1 MNAKNLEYLKEGM
14 KYLGF
19 GEGLNNKLTEEVN
32 SGKTEFQLRTENQ
45 YNKDKVNYTLDFRKS
60 DQSDM
65 YFFNKYTATLD
76 GQKDGQDKSQTFF
89 IKKNSG
95 VTAKEAYNLLN
106 GRAVNKDLTNQEGE
120 KYNAW
125 LQIDWNQKDN
135 NGNHKFKMIHEAY
148 GFNLQNVLD
157 KHPIK
162 ELNDQTT
169 RDRLTQ
175 SLERG
180 NLHQVT
186 FQKGDKEEKMFIE
199 ANPQYKSLNVF
210 DSNLKKVFQENPGKY
225 HVPENNPMQRQP
237 EPDGDRQSVG
247 ANNASK
253 DSKVDN
259 GKEVATP
266 KESQKQTVASDE
278 PDEALTSQK
287 KQPRKRM
294 KV

>member
-1 MNAKNLEYLKEGM
+1 MNAKNLEFLKEGI

-19 GEGLNNKLTEEVN
+19 GEGLNNKLTEELS
-32 SGKTEFQLRTENQ
+32 SGKNEFQLRTENQ
-45 YNKDKVNYTLDFRKS
+45 YGKDKVSYTLDFKKS

-65 YFFNKYTATLD
+65 YFFNKYSASQE
-76 GQKDGQDKSQTFF
+76 GQQNGQEKSQTFF

-148 GFNLQNVLD
+148 GFKLEEAL
-157 KHPIK
+157 KKYPIK
-162 ELNDQTT
+162 ELNDQTSK
-169 RDRLTQ
+169 DRLMQ

-186 FQKGDKEEKMFIE
+186 FSIGDKTDKMFIE
-199 ANPQYKSLNVF
+199 ANPQFKSVNLY
-210 DSNLKKVFQENPGKY
+210 DSSMKKVYQENERK
-225 HVPENNPMQRQP
+225 
-237 EPDGDRQSVG
+237 EP
-247 ANNASK
+247 
-253 DSKVDN
+253 KVDN
-259 GKEVATP
+259 GKEVSAP
-266 KESQKQTVASDE
+266 KESQKQSVAGE
-278 PDEALTSQK
+278 GPDEAFTEQK
-287 KQPRKRM
+287 KQPRKKM
-294 KV
+294 KT

>member
-1 MNAKNLEYLKEGM
+1 M
-14 KYLGF
+14 
-19 GEGLNNKLTEEVN
+19 
-32 SGKTEFQLRTENQ
+32 SGQEN
-45 YNKDKVNYTLDFRKS
+45 
-60 DQSDM
+60 
-65 YFFNKYTATLD
+65 
-76 GQKDGQDKSQTFF
+76 GQDKSQTFF

-148 GFNLQNVLD
+148 GFKLDQVLA

-162 ELNDQTT
+162 ELNEPVTK
-169 RDRLTQ
+169 DRLMQ

-186 FQKGDKEEKMFIE
+186 FQKGDKEEKMLIE
-199 ANPQYKSLNVF
+199 ANPQFKSLNVF
-210 DSNLKKVFQENPGKY
+210 DGNLKKVFQENEK
-225 HVPENNPMQRQP
+225 
-237 EPDGDRQSVG
+237 
-247 ANNASK
+247 K
-253 DSKVDN
+253 DVKTDN
-259 GKEVATP
+259 GKAVSAP
-266 KESQKQTVASDE
+266 KESQKQSAATEE
-278 PDEALTSQK
+278 PDEGLTSPK
-287 KQPRKRM
+287 KQTKRKL

>member
-1 MNAKNLEYLKEGM
+1 LKEGI

-19 GEGLNNKLTEEVN
+19 GEGLNNKLTEELS
-32 SGKTEFQLRTENQ
+32 SGKNEFQLRTENQ
-45 YNKDKVNYTLDFRKS
+45 YGKDKVNYTLDFSKS
-60 DQSDM
+60 DKSDM
-65 YFFNKYTATLD
+65 YFFNKYSANIQ
-76 GQKDGQDKSQTFF
+76 GQDDKSQTFF

-135 NGNHKFKMIHEAY
+135 HGNHKFKMIHEAY
-148 GFNLQNVLD
+148 GFKLEDVLK

-162 ELNDQTT
+162 ELQDETS
-169 RDRLTQ
+169 RDRLMQ

-210 DSNLKKVFQENPGKY
+210 DSSLKKVFQENPGKY
-225 HVPENNPMQRQP
+225 HVPENDPMK
-237 EPDGDRQSVG
+237 S
-247 ANNASK
+247 ASN
-253 DSKVDN
+253 DSKVEN
-259 GKEVATP
+259 VKEVAAP
-266 KESQKQTVASDE
+266 KESQRKSIADE
-278 PDEALTSQK
+278 DADETLAGTK
-287 KQPRKRM
+287 KHRRRNI

>member
-1 MNAKNLEYLKEGM
+1 MNAKNLEFLKEGI

-19 GEGLNNKLTEEVN
+19 GEGLNNKLTEEIG
-32 SGKTEFQLRTENQ
+32 SGKNNFQLHTENQ
-45 YNKDKVNYTLDFRKS
+45 YGRDKVNYVLDFSKS
-60 DQSDM
+60 DKSDM
-65 YFFNKYTATLD
+65 YFFNKYTATLPGEKPD
-76 GQKDGQDKSQTFF
+76 QDKSQTFF

-106 GRAVNKDLTNQEGE
+106 GRSVNKDLTNQEGE

-148 GFNLQNVLD
+148 GFNLQEILK

-162 ELNDQTT
+162 EINDQTSN
-169 RDRLTQ
+169 DRLMQ

-186 FQKGDKEEKMFIE
+186 FVKGDKEEKMFIE

-225 HVPENNPMQRQP
+225 HVPENDPMKSQSDERSK
-237 EPDGDRQSVG
+237 ESIGRNSADR
-247 ANNASK
+247 N
-253 DSKVDN
+253 SKVDN
-259 GKEVATP
+259 RKELATP
-266 KESQKQTVASDE
+266 KEVKKQSIEDDG
-278 PDEALTSQK
+278 PDEGLTGQK
-287 KQPRKRM
+287 KQPRKRV

>member
-1 MNAKNLEYLKEGM
+1 MNAKNLEFLKEGI

-19 GEGLNNKLTEEVN
+19 GEGLNNKLTEELKSQKN
-32 SGKTEFQLRTENQ
+32 EFQLRTENQ
-45 YNKDKVNYTLDFRKS
+45 YGKDKVSYTLDFRKS

-65 YFFNKYTATLD
+65 YFFNKYTATMH
-76 GQKDGQDKSQTFF
+76 GEQNGQDKTQTFF

-148 GFNLQNVLD
+148 GFKLDLVLA

-162 ELNDQTT
+162 ELNEPVTK
-169 RDRLTQ
+169 DRLMQ

-199 ANPQYKSLNVF
+199 ANPQFKSLNVY
-210 DSNLKKVFQENPGKY
+210 DGNMKKMFQENDKD
-225 HVPENNPMQRQP
+225 VK
-237 EPDGDRQSVG
+237 
-247 ANNASK
+247 ANNR
-253 DSKVDN
+253 
-259 GKEVATP
+259 KEVSAP
-266 KESQKQTVASDE
+266 KESQKQTATAEE
-278 PDEALTSQK
+278 PDEGLTSPK
-287 KQPRKRM
+287 KQPKRKL

>member
-1 MNAKNLEYLKEGM
+1 MNLKNLEFLKEGI

-19 GEGLNNKLTEEVN
+19 GEGLNNKLAEEIGA
-32 SGKTEFQLRTENQ
+32 GKNEFQLRTENQ
-45 YNKDKVNYTLDFRKS
+45 YGKDKVSYTLDFRKS

-65 YFFNKYTATLD
+65 YFFNKYTATLP
-76 GQKDGQDKSQTFF
+76 GVGTSADKSQTFF

-125 LQIDWNQKDN
+125 LQIDWSQKDN

-148 GFNLQNVLD
+148 GFNLQHVLE

-162 ELNDQTT
+162 ELADQTT
-169 RDRLTQ
+169 RARLTQ

-210 DSNLKKVFQENPGKY
+210 DSNLKKVFQENPGRY
-225 HVPENNPMQRQP
+225 HVPDNDPMKRQAESRASNESMEP
-237 EPDGDRQSVG
+237 SKAGREAKADSNRANTAKGPHKEESSEDGPDGRQ
-247 ANNASK
+247 ATAEK
-253 DSKVDN
+253 KRP
-259 GKEVATP
+259 GKKMTI
-266 KESQKQTVASDE
+266 
-278 PDEALTSQK
+278 
-287 KQPRKRM
+287 
-294 KV
+294 

>member
-1 MNAKNLEYLKEGM
+1 MNAKNLEFLKEGI

-32 SGKTEFQLRTENQ
+32 SQKNEFQLRTENQ
-45 YNKDKVNYTLDFRKS
+45 YGKDKISYTLDFKKS

-65 YFFNKYTATLD
+65 YFFNKYTANLQ
-76 GQKDGQDKSQTFF
+76 GQEGGQDDKSQTFF

-95 VTAKEAYNLLN
+95 VTAKEAFNLLN
-106 GRAVNKDLTNQEGE
+106 GRSVNKDLTNQEGE

-148 GFNLQNVLD
+148 GFKLDNVLA

-162 ELNDQTT
+162 ELSDPTGK
-169 RDRLTQ
+169 DRLMQ

-186 FQKGDKEEKMFIE
+186 FTKGDKEEKMFIE
-199 ANPQYKSLNVF
+199 ANPQFKSLNVY
-210 DSNLKKVFQENPGKY
+210 DSNLKKVFQENEK
-225 HVPENNPMQRQP
+225 
-237 EPDGDRQSVG
+237 
-247 ANNASK
+247 K
-253 DSKVDN
+253 DKVDN
-259 GKEVATP
+259 GKEVSAA
-266 KESQKQTVASDE
+266 KESQKQSAANEE
-278 PDEALTSQK
+278 PDEALTSQRKQQK
-287 KQPRKRM
+287 KKL

>member
-1 MNAKNLEYLKEGM
+1 MNAKNLEFLKEGI

-19 GEGLNNKLTEEVN
+19 GEGLNNKLTEELK
-32 SGKTEFQLRTENQ
+32 SGKNEFQLRTENE
-45 YNKDKVNYTLDFRKS
+45 YNKDKVSYTLDFRKS
-60 DQSDM
+60 DKSDM
-65 YFFNKYTATLD
+65 FFFNKYTASLQ
-76 GQKDGQDKSQTFF
+76 GQKEGQDKSQTFF

-148 GFNLQNVLD
+148 GFHLEKALE
-157 KHPIK
+157 KYPIK

-169 RDRLTQ
+169 KDRLMQ

-180 NLHQVT
+180 NVHQVT
-186 FQKGDKEEKMFIE
+186 FSKGDKEEKMFIE
-199 ANPQYKSLNVF
+199 ANPQFKAVNLY
-210 DSNLKKVFQENPGKY
+210 DSNMKKVYQENDRK
-225 HVPENNPMQRQP
+225 
-237 EPDGDRQSVG
+237 EPR
-247 ANNASK
+247 
-253 DSKVDN
+253 VDN
-259 GKEVATP
+259 GKEVSTP
-266 KESQKQTVASDE
+266 KESQKQSAPVEE
-278 PDEALTSQK
+278 PDEALTGEK
-287 KQPRKRM
+287 KQPRRKM

>member
-1 MNAKNLEYLKEGM
+1 MNAKNLEFLKEGI

-19 GEGLNNKLTEEVN
+19 GEGLNNKLTEELKSQKN
-32 SGKTEFQLRTENQ
+32 EFQLKTENQ
-45 YNKDKVNYTLDFRKS
+45 YGKDKVSYTLDFRKS

-65 YFFNKYTATLD
+65 YFFNKYTASLQ
-76 GQKDGQDKSQTFF
+76 GQDNGQDKSQTFF

-125 LQIDWNQKDN
+125 LQIDWHQKDN

-148 GFNLQNVLD
+148 GFKLDQVLA

-162 ELNDQTT
+162 ELNDPVTK
-169 RDRLTQ
+169 DRLMQ

-186 FQKGDKEEKMFIE
+186 FTKGDKEEKMFIE
-199 ANPQYKSLNVF
+199 ANPQFKSLNVY
-210 DSNLKKVFQENPGKY
+210 DGNLKKVFQENERKD
-225 HVPENNPMQRQP
+225 VN
-237 EPDGDRQSVG
+237 SV
-247 ANNASK
+247 
-253 DSKVDN
+253 N
-259 GKEVATP
+259 GK
-266 KESQKQTVASDE
+266 TVAAPKQSEKQSATTEE
-278 PDEALTSQK
+278 PDEGLTSPK
-287 KQPRKRM
+287 KQPKRKL

>member
-1 MNAKNLEYLKEGM
+1 MNAKNLEFLKEGI

-19 GEGLNNKLTEEVN
+19 GEGLNNKLTEELK
-32 SGKTEFQLRTENQ
+32 SQKSEFQLRTENQ
-45 YNKDKVNYTLDFRKS
+45 YGKDKISYALDFRKS

-65 YFFNKYTATLD
+65 YFFNKYTASLQ
-76 GQKDGQDKSQTFF
+76 GEENEQVKSQTFF

-106 GRAVNKDLTNQEGE
+106 GRAVNKDLTNHEGE

-125 LQIDWNQKDN
+125 LQIDWNQKDS

-148 GFNLQNVLD
+148 GFKLNDVLS

-162 ELNDQTT
+162 ELNDPTAK
-169 RDRLTQ
+169 DRLMQ

-199 ANPQYKSLNVF
+199 ANPQFKTVNLY
-210 DSNLKKVFQENPGKY
+210 DSNLRKVYQENGK
-225 HVPENNPMQRQP
+225 
-237 EPDGDRQSVG
+237 
-247 ANNASK
+247 K
-253 DSKVDN
+253 DAKIEN
-259 GKEVATP
+259 GKEVAP
-266 KESQKQTVASDE
+266 KEAQKERPSDE
-278 PDEALTSQK
+278 GPDEALTSAK
-287 KQPRKRM
+287 KQPKRKL

>member
-1 MNAKNLEYLKEGM
+1 MNAKNLEFLKEGI

-19 GEGLNNKLTEEVN
+19 GEGLNNKLTEELS
-32 SGKTEFQLRTENQ
+32 SGKNEFQLRTENQ
-45 YNKDKVNYTLDFRKS
+45 YGKDKVNYTLDFSKS
-60 DQSDM
+60 DKSDM
-65 YFFNKYTATLD
+65 YFFNKYSANIQGED
-76 GQKDGQDKSQTFF
+76 DKSQTFF

-125 LQIDWNQKDN
+125 LQIDWNQKDHH
-135 NGNHKFKMIHEAY
+135 GNHKFKMVHEAY
-148 GFNLQNVLD
+148 GFKLEDVLK

-162 ELNDQTT
+162 ELQDQPTK
-169 RDRLTQ
+169 DRLMQ

-186 FQKGDKEEKMFIE
+186 FQRGDKEEKMFIE

-225 HVPENNPMQRQP
+225 HVPENDPMKSAR
-237 EPDGDRQSVG
+237 
-247 ANNASK
+247 N

-259 GKEVATP
+259 GKEASAP
-266 KESQKQTVASDE
+266 KEAKKQSIEDDGLDE
-278 PDEALTSQK
+278 GLTEQK
-287 KQPRKRM
+287 KQPRKRV

>member
-1 MNAKNLEYLKEGM
+1 MNVKNLEFLKEGI

-19 GEGLNNKLTEEVN
+19 GDGLNNKLTEEVS
-32 SGKTEFQLRTENQ
+32 SGKNEFQLRTENQ
-45 YNKDKVNYTLDFRKS
+45 YGRDKVSYALDFKKS

-65 YFFNKYTATLD
+65 YFFNKYSASLQD
-76 GQKDGQDKSQTFF
+76 QENGQDKSQTFF

-95 VTAKEAYNLLN
+95 VTAKEAYNLLH
-106 GRAVNKDLTNQEGE
+106 GRSVNKDLTNQEGE

-148 GFNLQNVLD
+148 GFKLENVLS

-162 ELNDQTT
+162 ELNDPTT
-169 RDRLTQ
+169 KDRLMK

-186 FQKGDKEEKMFIE
+186 FQREDKEEKMFIE
-199 ANPQYKSLNVF
+199 ANPQFKSV
-210 DSNLKKVFQENPGKY
+210 NLYDGNMRKVFQENGKK
-225 HVPENNPMQRQP
+225 E
-237 EPDGDRQSVG
+237 
-247 ANNASK
+247 AA
-253 DSKVDN
+253 VDN
-259 GKEVATP
+259 GKEVSAP
-266 KESQKQTVASDE
+266 KQDQKQSTAVDD
-278 PDEALTSQK
+278 PDEALPGQK
-287 KQPRKRM
+287 KQPKRKI

>member
-1 MNAKNLEYLKEGM
+1 MNTKNLEFLKEGL

-19 GEGLNNKLTEEVN
+19 GEGLNNKLTEELK
-32 SGKTEFQLRTENQ
+32 SQKKEFQLRTENQ
-45 YNKDKVNYTLDFRKS
+45 YGKDKVSYTLDFRKS

-65 YFFNKYTATLD
+65 YFFNKYTASLQ
-76 GQKDGQDKSQTFF
+76 GQNNEQDKSQTFF

-148 GFNLQNVLD
+148 GFNLESVLA
-157 KHPIK
+157 KNPIK
-162 ELNDQTT
+162 ELNDPTT
-169 RDRLTQ
+169 KDRLMQ

-180 NLHQVT
+180 NQHQVT
-186 FQKGDKEEKMFIE
+186 FTKGDKEEKMFIE
-199 ANPQYKSLNVF
+199 ANPQFKSLNVY
-210 DSNLKKVFQENPGKY
+210 DSNLKKVFQENEK
-225 HVPENNPMQRQP
+225 
-237 EPDGDRQSVG
+237 
-247 ANNASK
+247 K
-253 DSKVDN
+253 DVKAEN
-259 GKEVATP
+259 GKEIATP
-266 KESQKQTVASDE
+266 KNQKQSAADEE
-278 PDEALTSQK
+278 PDEGLTTPK
-287 KQPRKRM
+287 KPSKRKL

>member
-1 MNAKNLEYLKEGM
+1 MNAKNLEFLKEGI

-32 SGKTEFQLRTENQ
+32 SQKNEFQLRTENQ
-45 YNKDKVNYTLDFRKS
+45 YGKDKVSYALDFKKS

-65 YFFNKYTATLD
+65 YFFNKYTATMP
-76 GQKDGQDKSQTFF
+76 GPENGEDKAQTFF

-106 GRAVNKDLTNQEGE
+106 GRSVNKDLTNQEGE

-148 GFNLQNVLD
+148 GFKLESTLA

-162 ELNDQTT
+162 ELNDPTSK
-169 RDRLTQ
+169 DRLMQ

-186 FQKGDKEEKMFIE
+186 FTKGDKEEKMFIE
-199 ANPQYKSLNVF
+199 ANPQFKSINLY
-210 DSNLKKVFQENPGKY
+210 DGNLKKVFQENEKKDVKADNAKEISSPKSTQK
-225 HVPENNPMQRQP
+225 ENMSA
-237 EPDGDRQSVG
+237 E
-247 ANNASK
+247 
-253 DSKVDN
+253 
-259 GKEVATP
+259 
-266 KESQKQTVASDE
+266 E
-278 PDEALTSQK
+278 PDEGLTSPK
-287 KQPRKRM
+287 KQPKRKL

>member
-1 MNAKNLEYLKEGM
+1 MNAKNLEFLKEGI

-19 GEGLNNKLTEEVN
+19 GEGLNNKLTEEVS
-32 SGKTEFQLRTENQ
+32 SGKNEFQLRTENQ
-45 YNKDKVNYTLDFRKS
+45 YGRDKVSYALDFKKS

-65 YFFNKYTATLD
+65 YFFNKYTASLQ
-76 GQKDGQDKSQTFF
+76 GQENSQDKSQTFF

-95 VTAKEAYNLLN
+95 VTAKEAFNLLN
-106 GRAVNKDLTNQEGE
+106 GRSVNKDLTNQEGE

-125 LQIDWNQKDN
+125 LQIDWSQKDN

-148 GFNLQNVLD
+148 GFNLENVLS

-162 ELNDQTT
+162 ELNDPTT
-169 RDRLTQ
+169 KDRLMK

-186 FQKGDKEEKMFIE
+186 FQRGDKEEKMFIE
-199 ANPQYKSLNVF
+199 ANPQFKSVNLY
-210 DSNLKKVFQENPGKY
+210 DGNLKKVFQESEKK
-225 HVPENNPMQRQP
+225 E
-237 EPDGDRQSVG
+237 
-247 ANNASK
+247 AS
-253 DSKVDN
+253 VDN
-259 GKEVATP
+259 GKEVSISKENP
-266 KESQKQTVASDE
+266 KQSAAVDE

-287 KQPRKRM
+287 KQPKKRM

>member
-1 MNAKNLEYLKEGM
+1 MNTKNLEFLKEGI

-32 SGKTEFQLRTENQ
+32 SGKNEFQLRTENQ
-45 YNKDKVNYTLDFRKS
+45 YGRDKVSYALDFKKS

-65 YFFNKYTATLD
+65 YFFNKYSASLQ
-76 GQKDGQDKSQTFF
+76 GQENGQEKSQTFF

-106 GRAVNKDLTNQEGE
+106 GRSVNKDLTNQEGE

-148 GFNLQNVLD
+148 GFNLENVLS

-162 ELNDQTT
+162 ELNDPTT
-169 RDRLTQ
+169 KERLMK

-180 NLHQVT
+180 NQHQVT
-186 FQKGDKEEKMFIE
+186 FVKGDNEEKMFIE
-199 ANPQYKSLNVF
+199 ANPQFKSI
-210 DSNLKKVFQENPGKY
+210 NLYDGNMKKVFQENERKE
-225 HVPENNPMQRQP
+225 V
-237 EPDGDRQSVG
+237 
-247 ANNASK
+247 
-253 DSKVDN
+253 KVDN
-259 GKEVATP
+259 GKEVPTP
-266 KESQKQTVASDE
+266 KELVKQSAGAEET
-278 PDEALTSQK
+278 DEALPGQK
-287 KQPRKRM
+287 KQPKRKI

>member
-1 MNAKNLEYLKEGM
+1 MNAKNLEFLKEGI

-19 GEGLNNKLTEEVN
+19 GEGLNNKLTEEIGYGRN
-32 SGKTEFQLRTENQ
+32 NFQLRTENQ
-45 YNKDKVNYTLDFRKS
+45 YGKDKVSYTLDFSRS
-60 DQSDM
+60 DRSDM
-65 YFFNKYTATLD
+65 YFFNKYSATLQGERAD
-76 GQKDGQDKSQTFF
+76 LDKYQTFF

-106 GRAVNKDLTNQEGE
+106 GRSVNKDLTNQAGE

-148 GFNLQNVLD
+148 GFNLQDTLK

-169 RDRLTQ
+169 SDRLTQ
-175 SLERG
+175 SLQRG

-186 FQKGDKEEKMFIE
+186 FLKGDKEEKMFIE
-199 ANPQYKSLNVF
+199 ANPQFKSLNIYN
-210 DSNLKKVFQENPGKY
+210 SNLKKVYEENEKK
-225 HVPENNPMQRQP
+225 
-237 EPDGDRQSVG
+237 QSG
-247 ANNASK
+247 I
-253 DSKVDN
+253 DS
-259 GKEVATP
+259 GKEVSAP
-266 KESQKQTVASDE
+266 KEERKQSASVEE

-287 KQPRKRM
+287 KQPKRK
-294 KV
+294 VNV